1 MKKYTLYGILGFLGL
16 VLLIAFIFMVRYVD
30 IGDLRISQNAKYS
43 FDELKKE
50 LPQTWQN
57 KLSEL
62 KMNDYYPAAN
72 EFYMSFNMDDSVV
85 KPKQKFYLLDVNKN
99 DVYSMFCLKQT
110 LQAFFIKYTLTQS
123 KNEVTIYLDTDNEK
137 VLKTL
142 IEQLKIY
149 DINANLREVW
159 L

>member
-1 MKKYTLYGILGFLGL
+1 MKTYTLYGILGFLSL
-16 VLLIAFIFMVRYVD
+16 ILLITFIFMVRYVD

-43 FDELKKE
+43 FDQLKKE

-72 EFYMSFNMDDSVV
+72 EFYMNFNMDDSVV

-99 DVYSMFCLKQT
+99 DMYSMFCLKQI
-110 LQAFFIKYTLTQS
+110 LQAFFVKYTLTQS
-123 KNEVTIYLDTDNEK
+123 KNEVKIYLDTDNEK

-149 DINANLREVW
+149 DINAKLKEVW